1 MSEIILQK
9 SSRLMAMRAS
19 VTGAKADAVVEKP
32 LSIQP
37 DKNPKFS
44 PELLQARYLID
55 QRLAELLNRLPDGKQ
70 QRLFKIRYGF
80 EPEQLKQQSLKQIF
94 SKLEINPAPI
104 KQFSTNHQSLW
115 ELNYNGEQ
123 PTQLTD

>member
-9 SSRLMAMRAS
+9 SSRLLAMRAS
-19 VTGAKADAVVEKP
+19 VSGTKPEAVVEKP
-32 LSIQP
+32 APIQL
-37 DKNPKFS
+37 DKNQKFS
-44 PELLQARYLID
+44 PELLMARQLID
-55 QRLAELLNRLPDGKQ
+55 QRLAELLNKLPDGKQ

-94 SKLEINPAPI
+94 SKLEISSNQINGLSA
-104 KQFSTNHQSLW
+104 NHQSLW
-115 ELNYNGEQ
+115 ELNYNGQQ